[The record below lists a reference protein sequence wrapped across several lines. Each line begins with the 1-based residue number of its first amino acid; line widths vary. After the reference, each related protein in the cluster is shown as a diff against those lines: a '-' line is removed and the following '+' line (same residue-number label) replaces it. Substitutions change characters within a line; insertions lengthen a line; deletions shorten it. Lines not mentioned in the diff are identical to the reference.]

1 MHAGS
6 PSQPGELSAAERAG
20 VRARVAGVTS
30 STPDALW
37 SSRAVRLL
45 RPAAV
50 VCEGVRRRDRRGA
63 GLSGVDLWVPIGARL
78 LLVGDPDGAASMLLR
93 ILAGLAHRD
102 AGRIRIAGTERP
114 NGSPE
119 GWGRRIAY
127 VGPETGLYPWM
138 SAAEALELAARL
150 ALLDRQTERRRIAEM
165 VERWGLAAGL
175 ERPMRRVGL
184 AHLQRTAMAAAMLG
198 DPEVVFLD
206 EPLRALDPDER
217 IELLR
222 LPGERLTMLLA
233 SRYPASEAGCVNQAA
248 LIRGGRVAVRV
259 PVATLE
265 QQEIPLSKRALSA
278 LADAP
283 RAAKG
288 RAPAPVDETSGPGAD
303 HRASA

>member
-1 MHAGS
+1 V
-6 PSQPGELSAAERAG
+6 ERARA
-20 VRARVAGVTS
+20 RARVAGVTS

-50 VCEGVRRRDRRGA
+50 VCEGLRRRDRGGA
-63 GLSGVDLWVPIGARL
+63 GLNGVNLWVPVGARL
-78 LLVGDPDGAASMLLR
+78 LLVGDPDGAATMLLR
-93 ILAGLAHRD
+93 VLAGLAHRD
-102 AGRIRIAGTERP
+102 AGRIRIAGTDRRDS
-114 NGSPE
+114 SPE

-138 SAAEALELAARL
+138 SAAEVLELAARL
-150 ALLDRQTERRRIAEM
+150 ALLDRQTTRRRTAEA
-165 VERWGLAAGL
+165 VERWGLAVGL

-206 EPLRALDPDER
+206 EPLRAVDPDER
-217 IELLR
+217 IRLLR
-222 LPGERLTMLLA
+222 LPGERRTMLLA
-233 SRYPASEAGCVNQAA
+233 SRYPATETGCVSQAA

-265 QQEIPLSKRALSA
+265 QQGLPLSKRSLAA

-283 RAAKG
+283 RAANG
-288 RAPAPVDETSGPGAD
+288 DAPTRVDPASGPSSD